1 MLRYIVATI
10 LLAHGIG
17 HIMPFMAAWTSQKAG
32 FSSASWVFSGGMSV
46 GSPVG
51 QAFGLLG
58 LVALLG
64 FLAGA
69 LGLVAQQPWW
79 PMATVAA
86 AAVSLV
92 TILPVVQ
99 QLAGRQYIGALAVDI
114 AVIVALVPPWGGAGH
129 SRALNDVSRVR
140 VEISLWK

>member
-1 MLRYIVATI
+1 MLRYFVAII
-10 LLAHGIG
+10 LLVHGIG

-32 FSSASWVFSGGMSV
+32 FSSAPWIFSGGMTV

-64 FLAGA
+64 FVAGA
-69 LGLVAQQPWW
+69 IGLVTQQPWW

-86 AAVSLV
+86 AAISLV
-92 TILPVVQ
+92 TILPWVSSWPV
-99 QLAGRQYIGALAVDI
+99 GSMIGALAVDI
-114 AVIVALVPPWGGAGH
+114 AVIVALVPPWGQQVIH
-129 SRALNDVSRVR
+129 AL
-140 VEISLWK
+140 